1 MSTARSAAPATVEV
15 TIPPAPAFLRLLR
28 LSASSLA
35 TDLDFDVE
43 DVEDLRVAVD
53 ELAALLVAG
62 EGDEPIRVRFTVEG
76 DGLRIEGERTGPA
89 PEGADALHPIARE
102 LVAAFAD
109 EHRYEVDDDGR
120 RFLLRKAG
128 PSS

>member
-1 MSTARSAAPATVEV
+1 MTPAEQTGPATVEV
-15 TIPPAPAFLRLLR
+15 AIPPASAFLRLLR

-53 ELAALLVAG
+53 ELAALLVPG
-62 EGDEPIRVRFTVEG
+62 PGDEPIRVRFTVEG
-76 DGLRIEGERTGPA
+76 PGLLIEGERAGPPPA
-89 PEGADALHPIARE
+89 GATALHPIARE

-109 EHRYEVDDDGR
+109 EHRYEADDHGR

-128 PSS
+128 PTP